1 MKMDSFSNGTR
12 KPDKSLIR
20 AARRSVADMKMERA
34 AMVKRRAPMAV
45 IDALDRRIQEAER
58 ILKEETPCMKS
69 SDT

>member
-1 MKMDSFSNGTR
+1 MRTDTYFGAEKLKGDSMK
-12 KPDKSLIR
+12 K
-20 AARRSVADMKMERA
+20 AARRSIADMEAERA

-45 IDALDRRIQEAER
+45 IEALDRRIQEAER

>member
-12 KPDKSLIR
+12 KPDNSLIR
-20 AARRSVADMKMERA
+20 AARRSIADMRMERA
-34 AMVKRRAPMAV
+34 AMVKRQAPMAALE
-45 IDALDRRIQEAER
+45 ALDRRIQEAER